1 MLEISVA
8 IAPIFLLIMLG
19 HVLRRGNIPSLE
31 FWGLNDRLVYWV
43 LLPALLFQKTSTNE
57 VPIEI
62 INSYAVIVI
71 GTFAAVLVVAL
82 LAAWASRAAPPVAT
96 SILQGAV
103 RHNMFIALATAE
115 ALYGAQG
122 LALATL
128 ITGLLIPV
136 TNVAVVSS
144 MVVMLRKRN
153 GGGLAMAIARDLV
166 RNPLLLAIAA
176 GATVNVLTDAPLPI
190 VNETTLLLGAAALP
204 VMLLCVGANIR
215 VRELETAVTPMVISC
230 LVKLVLFPI
239 VIFTLARFMGL
250 SEMETFVALL
260 FGAVPTSAS
269 SYTLARQ
276 MGGDAPLMA
285 AIVTLQTILVFM
297 TLPLTITIAQQFM

>member
-43 LLPALLFQKTSTNE
+43 LLPSLLFQKISTNE
-57 VPIEI
+57 VSMELV
-62 INSYAVIVI
+62 NSYAIIVV
-71 GTFAAVLVVAL
+71 GTFAAVLMVAL

-96 SILQGAV
+96 SILQGSV
-103 RHNMFIALATAE
+103 RHNMFIALATAQ

-136 TNVAVVSS
+136 TNIAVVSS
-144 MVVMLRKRN
+144 MVIMLRKGQ
-153 GGGLAMAIARDLV
+153 GGGLAFAIVKDLA

-176 GATVNVLTDAPLPI
+176 GATVNALTDTPLPI
-190 VNETTLLLGAAALP
+190 INETTMLLGNAALP

-215 VRELETAVTPMVISC
+215 VRELETAMIPMVIAC

-239 VIFTLARFMGL
+239 IIFALARFMGL
-250 SEMETFVALL
+250 SEVETFVALL

-297 TLPLTITIAQQFM
+297 TMPLTITLAQQFM

>member
-43 LLPALLFQKTSTNE
+43 LLPSLLFQKISTNE
-57 VPIEI
+57 VSMELV
-62 INSYAVIVI
+62 NSYAIIVV
-71 GTFAAVLVVAL
+71 GTFAAVLMVAL

-96 SILQGAV
+96 SILQGSV
-103 RHNMFIALATAE
+103 RHNMFIALATAQ

-136 TNVAVVSS
+136 TNIAVVSS
-144 MVVMLRKRN
+144 MVIMLRKGQ
-153 GGGLAMAIARDLV
+153 GGGLAFAIVKDLG

-176 GATVNVLTDAPLPI
+176 GATVNALTDTPLPI
-190 VNETTLLLGAAALP
+190 INETTMLLGNAALP

-215 VRELETAVTPMVISC
+215 VRELETAMIPMVIAC

-239 VIFTLARFMGL
+239 IIFALARFMGL
-250 SEMETFVALL
+250 SEVETSVALL

-297 TLPLTITIAQQFM
+297 TMPLTITLAQRFM

>member
-43 LLPALLFQKTSTNE
+43 LLPSLLFQKISTNE
-57 VPIEI
+57 VSMELV
-62 INSYAVIVI
+62 NSYAIIVV
-71 GTFAAVLVVAL
+71 GTFAAVLMVAL

-96 SILQGAV
+96 SILQGSV
-103 RHNMFIALATAE
+103 RHNMFIALATAQ

-136 TNVAVVSS
+136 TNIAVVSS
-144 MVVMLRKRN
+144 MVIMLRKGQ
-153 GGGLAMAIARDLV
+153 GGGLAFAIVKDLG

-176 GATVNVLTDAPLPI
+176 GATVNALTDTPLPI
-190 VNETTLLLGAAALP
+190 INETTMLLGNAALP

-215 VRELETAVTPMVISC
+215 VRELETAMIPMVIAC

-239 VIFTLARFMGL
+239 IIFALARFMGL
-250 SEMETFVALL
+250 SEVETFVALL

-297 TLPLTITIAQQFM
+297 TMPLTITLAQQFM

>member
-1 MLEISVA
+1 VLEISVA

-43 LLPALLFQKTSTNE
+43 LLPSLLFQKISTNE
-57 VPIEI
+57 VSMELV
-62 INSYAVIVI
+62 NSYAIIVV
-71 GTFAAVLVVAL
+71 GTFAAVLMVAL

-96 SILQGAV
+96 SILQGSV
-103 RHNMFIALATAE
+103 RHNMFIALATAQ

-136 TNVAVVSS
+136 TNIAVVSS
-144 MVVMLRKRN
+144 MVIMLRKGQ
-153 GGGLAMAIARDLV
+153 GGGLAFAIVKDLG

-176 GATVNVLTDAPLPI
+176 GATVNALTDTPLPI
-190 VNETTLLLGAAALP
+190 INETTMLLGNAALP

-215 VRELETAVTPMVISC
+215 VRELETAMIPMVIAC

-239 VIFTLARFMGL
+239 IIFALARFMGL
-250 SEMETFVALL
+250 SEVETSVALL

-297 TLPLTITIAQQFM
+297 TMPLTITLAQRFM

>member
-1 MLEISVA
+1 
-8 IAPIFLLIMLG
+8 MLG
-19 HVLRRGNIPSLE
+19 HILRRGNIPSLE

-57 VPIEI
+57 VSMELV
-62 INSYAVIVI
+62 NSYAVIVI
-71 GTFAAVLVVAL
+71 GTFAAVFVVAL

-136 TNVAVVSS
+136 TNVAVVAS
-144 MVVMLRKRN
+144 MVVMLRKGN
-153 GGGLAMAIARDLV
+153 GGGLAIAIVRDLM

-190 VNETTLLLGAAALP
+190 IDETALLLGAAALP

-239 VIFTLARFMGL
+239 VIFALARYMGL

>member
-43 LLPALLFQKTSTNE
+43 LLPSLLFQKISTNE
-57 VPIEI
+57 VSMELV
-62 INSYAVIVI
+62 NSYAIIVV
-71 GTFAAVLVVAL
+71 GTFAAVLMVAL

-103 RHNMFIALATAE
+103 RHNMFIALATAQ

-136 TNVAVVSS
+136 TNIAVVSS
-144 MVVMLRKRN
+144 MVIMLRKGQ
-153 GGGLAMAIARDLV
+153 GGGLAFAIVKDLA

-176 GATVNVLTDAPLPI
+176 GATVNALTDTPLPI
-190 VNETTLLLGAAALP
+190 INETTMLLGNAALP

-215 VRELETAVTPMVISC
+215 VRELETAMIPMVIAC
-230 LVKLVLFPI
+230 LVKLLLFPI
-239 VIFTLARFMGL
+239 IIFALARFMGL
-250 SEMETFVALL
+250 SEVETFVALL

-297 TLPLTITIAQQFM
+297 TMPLTITLAQQFM